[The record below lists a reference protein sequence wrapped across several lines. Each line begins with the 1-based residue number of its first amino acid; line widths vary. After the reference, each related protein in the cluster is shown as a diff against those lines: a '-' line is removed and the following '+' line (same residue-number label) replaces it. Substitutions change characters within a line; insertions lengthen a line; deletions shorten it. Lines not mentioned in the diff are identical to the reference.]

1 MVSYV
6 LSPPAA
12 SLVSERLKEINIEN
26 FGSLYYPAIMWSL
39 GGSPSPSE
47 SVGKPIPPHYS
58 IVYIKK
64 GDISRMIALESGE
77 FGFIGFSPS
86 QEDKNSDR
94 NLIDY
99 IDEDIIVTSS

>member
-1 MVSYV
+1 
-6 LSPPAA
+6 
-12 SLVSERLKEINIEN
+12 
-26 FGSLYYPAIMWSL
+26 
-39 GGSPSPSE
+39 
-47 SVGKPIPPHYS
+47 
-58 IVYIKK
+58 
-64 GDISRMIALESGE
+64 MIALESGE